1 MIIPYLGCSS
11 SRWGRTPGR
20 WAWQTWP
27 GRPQTKTS
35 VPASSCQPPPTSL
48 PHQKKIKVA
57 LEIYLL
63 GTKEV
68 PHIRGFKAVR
78 KSGSSNPNW
87 QVTHSSLF
95 RTISYIIAHSVTQHS
110 EISLWGTL
118 TLRLGVTV
126 VDAVPTLRRSYLGGG
141 LKEWYIHERR
151 SWIHKGCRDL
161 DFGRK
166 QSPML
171 YTQRQLLSAT
181 T

>member
-1 MIIPYLGCSS
+1 MRTNTRTMSMANMARKASDQDIGAGIIL
-11 SRWGRTPGR
+11 
-20 WAWQTWP
+20 
-27 GRPQTKTS
+27 
-35 VPASSCQPPPTSL
+35 PTSANFTSA
-48 PHQKKIKVA
+48 PKENQSSPRN
-57 LEIYLL
+57 LL
-63 GTKEV
+63 ARDQ
-68 PHIRGFKAVR
+68 RGPPYKRFYGCVR

-87 QVTHSSLF
+87 QVIHSSLF

-126 VDAVPTLRRSYLGGG
+126 VDAAPTLRRSYLGG